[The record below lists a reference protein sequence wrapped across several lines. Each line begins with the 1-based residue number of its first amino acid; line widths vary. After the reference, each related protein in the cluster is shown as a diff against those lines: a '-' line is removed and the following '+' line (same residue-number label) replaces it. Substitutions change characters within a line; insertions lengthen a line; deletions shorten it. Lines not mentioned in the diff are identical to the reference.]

1 MAVTSHRAP
10 LGAILAPGR
19 GGVMTNY
26 RLSEYDKKRQ
36 DELNSAN
43 PAAFWIVF
51 FIIAAAL
58 ALYFGT
64 QAGG

>member
-1 MAVTSHRAP
+1 MTTSLAAP

-26 RLSEYDKKRQ
+26 RLSEYDKKKIEEDRQ
-36 DELNSAN
+36 AN
-43 PAAFWIVF
+43 LAGFWIIF
-51 FIIAAAL
+51 FIIAAGL

-64 QAGG
+64 QAGM

>member
-1 MAVTSHRAP
+1 MP
-10 LGAILAPGR
+10 
-19 GGVMTNY
+19 TNY
-26 RLSEYDKKRQ
+26 RLSEYDRKRQ
-36 DELNSAN
+36 EELNRAN

-51 FIIAAAL
+51 FIIAAVL